1 MATTRIVKYIEIG
14 QNNDRM
20 TQIFLQN
27 KHLKDVKDAR
37 FKDEND

>member
-20 TQIFLQN
+20 TQICLQN
-27 KHLKDVKDAR
+27 QHLKDAR
-37 FKDEND
+37 FKDENY